1 MRHYRDTIYYDD
13 LNKDDFGDTK
23 ISLTELP
30 KNYKYINSSISSSLI
45 DFVLYR
51 LIARP
56 IAYLYN
62 KIKFH
67 QRIYGKL
74 KLLKVSGGY
83 FIYSNHTAYGL
94 DAFTPNIISLF
105 KKNYIV
111 VGKDTAS
118 LTKILPLLRSLG
130 AIPLSDRYSDMI
142 KCIDTINKR
151 SKFNSI
157 TIYPEAHIWPYYND
171 IRPFDSISFKY
182 PVKLNKPIFCLTNC
196 YQKRL
201 FGKRPKVRT
210 FIDGPYY
217 PREDLGVRENAQY
230 LRDIAYNKMKER
242 CNKYSTFEYFNYVK
256 KENSCK

>member
-1 MRHYRDTIYYDD
+1 MRRYKDTIYYDD
-13 LNKDDFGDTK
+13 LISDDFGATNFDFN
-23 ISLTELP
+23 ELP
-30 KNYKYINSSISSSLI
+30 KNYKYITSNIFSSFI

-51 LIARP
+51 IIARP

-67 QRIYGKL
+67 QHIYGKL
-74 KLLKVSGGY
+74 KLLKVRGGY

-118 LTKILPLLRSLG
+118 LTKLLPLLRSLG
-130 AIPLSDRYSDMI
+130 AIPLSDKYSDMI
-142 KCIDTINKR
+142 KCIETINKR

-182 PVKLNKPIFCLTNC
+182 PAKLNKPIFFLTNC

-201 FGKRPKVRT
+201 IGKRPKVKT

-217 PREDLGVRENAQY
+217 PKEDLSVRDNAIY
-230 LRDIAYNKMKER
+230 LRNIAYNKMKER
-242 CNKYSTFEYFNYVK
+242 CQQYSTFEYFNYVK
-256 KENSCK
+256 KDESK